1 MNAIIKNL
9 IDNDKFKDYLKN
21 INEKISPINILGLTD
36 VGKILFLV
44 ATKSE
49 TNNPVCIITYN
60 ELQAKKLVE
69 DLSYFTSKVAY
80 FPKKEIVTYDYI
92 AESKDLPYERI
103 EALNRIKYGNVDI
116 IVTTVEACMQEMISE
131 KELYANT
138 IEFKFNKE
146 YNFEELKEKLLRLGY
161 ERTELIEGKG

>member
-9 IDNDKFKDYLKN
+9 IDNEKFKDYLKN

-36 VGKILFLV
+36 VGKVQFLV

-69 DLSYFTSKVAY
+69 DLSYFTNKIAY

-103 EALNRIKYGNVDI
+103 ESLNRIKNGNVDALTKLI
-116 IVTTVEACMQEMISE
+116 ISLEASYDEVIKWRKSSGM
-131 KELYANT
+131 ELP
-138 IEFKFNKE
+138 
-146 YNFEELKEKLLRLGY
+146 
-161 ERTELIEGKG
+161 

>member
-9 IDNDKFKDYLKN
+9 IDNEKFKDYLKN

-36 VGKILFLV
+36 VAKVQFLA

-49 TNNPVCIITYN
+49 TNNPVCLITYN
-60 ELQAKKLVE
+60 EIQAKRLFE
-69 DLSYFTSKVAY
+69 DISYFTSKVAY

-103 EALNRIKYGNVDI
+103 EALNKICK
-116 IVTTVEACMQEMISE
+116 VTLLFYT
-131 KELYANT
+131 
-138 IEFKFNKE
+138 KFRYK
-146 YNFEELKEKLLRLGY
+146 KDRHKVGLLNS
-161 ERTELIEGKG
+161 